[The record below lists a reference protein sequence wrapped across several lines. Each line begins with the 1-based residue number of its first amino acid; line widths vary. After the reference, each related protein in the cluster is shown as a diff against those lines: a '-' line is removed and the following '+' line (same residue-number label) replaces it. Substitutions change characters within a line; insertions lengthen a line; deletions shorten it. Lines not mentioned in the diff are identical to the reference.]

1 MKRTNKILFR
11 KIRQFVHLIL
21 LMGGI
26 GFIIQCGGVENKETF
41 LEGVF
46 IDGPVSGLSYK
57 TESTSGK
64 TDSIGVFKYKEGED
78 ITFSIGDMVLGDT
91 KAKIMISP
99 IDLVPNAVDITT
111 PAVINISML
120 LQTLDYDGQI
130 NNGIQIP
137 AGIDSIIAASI
148 KKNGRIDFDQSTE
161 SFRIDSS
168 VIGLLKDINEYHKF
182 SENSS
187 GSIRDLIQVANA
199 KTHLNAYY
207 SERKEIMTNY
217 GKVNGFALNK
227 KTWAWLGIPYAKPP
241 AEDLRWQAPQSP
253 DPWEDD
259 LDTIAHCLPCLQ
271 PVYNIKHQSD
281 SKYIGSEDCL
291 YLDIYRPKTSATDLP
306 VYVWIHGG
314 NNNIGSAGD
323 YDGSILARQGKM
335 VVVVIQYRLGPM
347 GWFTHPA
354 LRNTGNRFNDS
365 GNYGMLDHIKALG
378 WIKKNIAAFGG
389 NPNNI
394 TIGGQSSGAHNCLNL
409 LISSPAK
416 GLFHKAVIQSAS
428 MEHRTIDQG
437 DQQSNAMIDWLLLN
451 DETAKDRETAAKTRT
466 HMSPKEIKKY
476 LYGQTATKIFDA
488 YRNGA
493 AYEGI
498 PPNATFQDG
507 ALMPKIRWVEA
518 ITSGS
523 YNKVPI
529 LIGSNQFEFKNLLPS
544 HGKSVKRKFST
555 IPSGNYTWEDLYKV
569 LDGKLSLEN
578 VLPTQRDKEFYN
590 IIGDLKSRWWKATYV
605 DALAR
610 ALKAQDHTAPVYA
623 YRFDWSG
630 GGDSMLMDFNFIY
643 GASHGIELPFFFGS
657 SNDISGYAFT
667 PTNEPGRKALQEA
680 IMRYLSNFVD
690 QGNPNPKSSPLLE
703 WPQWSNEE
711 GDPKIITFD
720 AELSNVQLS
729 VSNEEEKLPSV
740 FADVIAAKVT
750 YNRPDE
756 LGCLDY
762 FGLSLPKE

>member
-1 MKRTNKILFR
+1 MKRTNKILFH

-26 GFIIQCGGVENKETF
+26 GFIIQCGGTENKETF

-57 TESTSGK
+57 TVSTSGK

-78 ITFSIGDMVLGDT
+78 ITFSVGDIVLGKT

-99 IDLVPNAVDITT
+99 VDLVPNAVEITT
-111 PAVINISML
+111 PTVINISML

-137 AGIDSIIAASI
+137 DDIDSIIAASI

-161 SFRIDSS
+161 NFRIDSS
-168 VIGLLKDINEYHKF
+168 VTGLLKDINEYHKF

-187 GSIRDLIQVANA
+187 GSIRNLINVADA
-199 KTHLNAYY
+199 KTHLKAFY
-207 SERKEIMTNY
+207 SERKEIMTTH

-227 KTWAWLGIPYAKPP
+227 QTWAWLGIPYAKPP
-241 AEDLRWQAPQSP
+241 LEGLRWQAPQSS
-253 DPWEDD
+253 DSWEDD

-271 PVYNIKHQSD
+271 PVYNIKEQSD
-281 SKYIGSEDCL
+281 SKYVGSEDCL
-291 YLDIYRPKTSATDLP
+291 YLDIYRPKTSVTDLP

-314 NNNIGSAGD
+314 NNNIGSARD
-323 YDGSILARQGKM
+323 YDGSILARQGNM

-354 LRNTGNRFNDS
+354 LRNSGNRFNDS
-365 GNYGMLDHIKALG
+365 GNYGMLDHIKALD

-389 NPNNI
+389 NPNNV

-409 LISSPAK
+409 LISPFAK
-416 GLFHKAVIQSAS
+416 GLFQKAVIQSAS
-428 MEHRTIDQG
+428 MEHRTMDQG
-437 DQQSNAMIDWLLLN
+437 NQQSNAMIDWLLVK
-451 DETAKDRETAAKTRT
+451 DETAKNKAVAAKTRT
-466 HMSPKEIKKY
+466 HMSLKEIKEY
-476 LYGQTATKIFDA
+476 LYGKAPTEIFDA
-488 YRNGA
+488 YRSGA
-493 AYEGI
+493 APDSI

-507 ALMPKIRWVEA
+507 ALLPKMSWVKA
-518 ITSGS
+518 ITSGA

-544 HGKSVKRKFST
+544 HGKIVKRKYST

-569 LDGKLSLEN
+569 LEGKLSLKN
-578 VLPTQRDKEFYN
+578 VLPTQRDRDFYKM
-590 IIGDLKSRWWKATYV
+590 IGHLKSRLWKATYV
-605 DALAR
+605 DAIAR
-610 ALKAQDHTAPVYA
+610 ALKAKGRTKQVYV
-623 YRFDWSG
+623 YRFNWSG
-630 GGDSMLMDFNFIY
+630 GGDSMLMDFNFIF
-643 GASHGIELPFFFGS
+643 GASHGMELPFFFGS

-667 PTNEPGRKALQEA
+667 PNNDPGRKALQEA

-690 QGNPNPKSSPLLE
+690 TGNPNPKRSPLLE

-711 GDPKIITFD
+711 GDPKTITFD

-729 VSNEEEKLPSV
+729 VSNTEETLPVV
-740 FADVIAAKVT
+740 FADVVAAKVT

-756 LGCLDY
+756 LGCMDY
-762 FGLSLPKE
+762 FGLALPQE